1 MILILI
7 FSVMIILMGVMY
19 ELVKNSPRLTKKMIK
34 LIEILEK

>member
-7 FSVMIILMGVMY
+7 FSLSMVIMGVMS
-19 ELVKNSPRLTKKMIK
+19 EIVKCSPKLMKKMIK